1 MSKKKNKNDNKDEI
15 PIDHQVESKNLQYT
29 ITLKDVEI
37 ENLKA
42 ENLKRKQNII
52 ALQTE
57 TSNLKDVCSNKH
69 LIEKKLQKSLVKNE
83 NQQKEINKLNNEL
96 SNIQN
101 KFNEEKKELE
111 KFYNAKIN
119 QLNQVIANYDQKI
132 EYADRIIKDNRVLK
146 TKINDLNI
154 EKDNIIKN
162 NISDMK
168 KKEIQ
173 NDLRFSR
180 LKLKMINSINQSQEK
195 VLDINKQYL
204 DLSTKMILYE
214 NKKLILEKGILA
226 EEIEKLKDRNKN
238 LENKLKELN
247 NEIEIHKKV
256 ELSMSEKNKKMKL
269 KLKGKGIDPSI
280 QDEISC
286 DSDSNGA
293 GANNLKKMQNGKM
306 NHSNSDKSLLEEK
319 YAKIISLEKQI
330 LELEKKLKQKN
341 DEYSTFRDKY
351 ILIKNLMK
359 GYEEKYILK
368 DLLKYKYPFSKN
380 TFDLRFPYC
389 ALQYSNF
396 YKYLDDCLDNFFV
409 TQQNNQN
416 FDEQKINLIKNYDF
430 STLSKEEKY
439 SSIVILMNNLLPL
452 ISETKSINEHFYVND
467 DNKQQNLFNQRYLFS
482 NEKKRLKKNNLFKFS
497 FKSRDNSLPNIKNL
511 LRSGS
516 KKDKN
521 TIKILPTIISY
532 ENKKFQKMPSSVSM
546 VNYTDN

>member
-1 MSKKKNKNDNKDEI
+1 MSKKKSKNDKKDEI

-29 ITLKDVEI
+29 ISLKDIEI
-37 ENLKA
+37 ENLKE

-57 TSNLKDVCSNKH
+57 TSNLKNICYNKH

-96 SNIQN
+96 LNIQD
-101 KFNEEKKELE
+101 KSNEEKKELE
-111 KFYNAKIN
+111 NFYNAKIN

-132 EYADRIIKDNRVLK
+132 DYADRIIKDNRVLK
-146 TKINDLNI
+146 TKINDLNL

-173 NDLRFSR
+173 NDLKFSR
-180 LKLKMINSINQSQEK
+180 LKQKMIDSINKSQEK

-214 NKKLILEKGILA
+214 NKKLILEKGILM
-226 EEIEKLKDRNKN
+226 EEIDRLKDRNKN

-247 NEIEIHKKV
+247 NEIEIHKQV
-256 ELSMSEKNKKMKL
+256 ELSLSEKNKKLKFKL
-269 KLKGKGIDPSI
+269 KRKGIDPNI
-280 QDEISC
+280 QDEESC
-286 DSDSNGA
+286 DSNSNGVNA
-293 GANNLKKMQNGKM
+293 YNLKKMQNGKLY
-306 NHSNSDKSLLEEK
+306 NSNSDKSIIEEK

-341 DEYSTFRDKY
+341 DEYTTFRDKY
-351 ILIKNLMK
+351 ILIKKLMK
-359 GYEEKYILK
+359 GYEEK
-368 DLLKYKYPFSKN
+368 
-380 TFDLRFPYC
+380 
-389 ALQYSNF
+389 YSNF

-409 TQQNNQN
+409 TQQKNQN

-452 ISETKSINEHFYVND
+452 ISETKSINEHFYVSD
-467 DNKQQNLFNQRYLFS
+467 DNKQQKLFERRYLFS
-482 NEKKRLKKNNLFKFS
+482 NENKRLKKINLFKFS
-497 FKSRDNSLPNIKNL
+497 YKNKDNSLPNIKNL
-511 LRSGS
+511 FRSGS

-521 TIKILPTIISY
+521 TFKILPTIISY
-532 ENKKFQKMPSSVSM
+532 ENKKFQKMPSSVSI

>member
-1 MSKKKNKNDNKDEI
+1 MSKKKSKNDKKDEI

-29 ITLKDVEI
+29 ISLKDIEI
-37 ENLKA
+37 ENLKE

-57 TSNLKDVCSNKH
+57 TSNLKNICYNKH

-96 SNIQN
+96 LNIQD
-101 KFNEEKKELE
+101 KSNEEKKELE
-111 KFYNAKIN
+111 NFYNAKIN

-132 EYADRIIKDNRVLK
+132 DYADRIIKDNRVLK
-146 TKINDLNI
+146 TKINDLNL

-173 NDLRFSR
+173 NDLKFSR
-180 LKLKMINSINQSQEK
+180 LKQKMIDSINKSQEK

-214 NKKLILEKGILA
+214 NKKLILEKGILM
-226 EEIEKLKDRNKN
+226 EEIDRLKDRNKN

-247 NEIEIHKKV
+247 NEIEIHKQV
-256 ELSMSEKNKKMKL
+256 ELSLSEKNKKLKFKL
-269 KLKGKGIDPSI
+269 KRKGIDPNI

-286 DSDSNGA
+286 DSDSNGVNA
-293 GANNLKKMQNGKM
+293 YNLKKMQNGKLY
-306 NHSNSDKSLLEEK
+306 NSNSDKSIIEEK
-319 YAKIISLEKQI
+319 YSKIISLEKQI

-341 DEYSTFRDKY
+341 DEYTTFRDKY
-351 ILIKNLMK
+351 ILIKKLMK
-359 GYEEKYILK
+359 GYEEK
-368 DLLKYKYPFSKN
+368 
-380 TFDLRFPYC
+380 
-389 ALQYSNF
+389 YSNF

-409 TQQNNQN
+409 TQQKNQN

-452 ISETKSINEHFYVND
+452 ISETKSINEHFYIND
-467 DNKQQNLFNQRYLFS
+467 DNKQQKLFERRYLFS
-482 NEKKRLKKNNLFKFS
+482 NENKRLKKNNLFKFS
-497 FKSRDNSLPNIKNL
+497 YKNKDNSLPNIKNL
-511 LRSGS
+511 FRSGS

-521 TIKILPTIISY
+521 TFKILPTIISY
-532 ENKKFQKMPSSVSM
+532 ENKKFQKMPSSVSI

>member
-29 ITLKDVEI
+29 ISLKDIEI

-52 ALQTE
+52 ALLTE
-57 TSNLKDVCSNKH
+57 TSNLKNVCSNKH

-96 SNIQN
+96 LNIQN

-119 QLNQVIANYDQKI
+119 QLNQVIVNYDQKI
-132 EYADRIIKDNRVLK
+132 DYADRIIKDNRALK

-162 NISDMK
+162 NISEMK

-173 NDLRFSR
+173 TDLKFSR
-180 LKLKMINSINQSQEK
+180 IKQKMIDSINKSQET

-214 NKKLILEKGILA
+214 NKKLILEKGILI
-226 EEIEKLKDRNKN
+226 EELDKLKDKNKN

-256 ELSMSEKNKKMKL
+256 ELSLTEKNKTLKL
-269 KLKGKGIDPSI
+269 KLKRKGIDPTI

-293 GANNLKKMQNGKM
+293 KINNLKKVQNSKM
-306 NHSNSDKSLLEEK
+306 NSSNSDKSIIEEK

-359 GYEEKYILK
+359 GYEEKY
-368 DLLKYKYPFSKN
+368 
-380 TFDLRFPYC
+380 
-389 ALQYSNF
+389 SNF

-409 TQQNNQN
+409 TQQKNQD

-452 ISETKSINEHFYVND
+452 INETKSINEHFYAKD
-467 DNKQQNLFNQRYLFS
+467 DNKLQYPFNQRYLLS

-497 FKSRDNSLPNIKNL
+497 FKNRENSLPNIKSL
-511 LRSGS
+511 LRSES
-516 KKDKN
+516 KNDKN
-521 TIKILPTIISY
+521 SKALPTIISY
-532 ENKKFQKMPSSVSM
+532 ENRKFQKMPSSVSM

>member
-1 MSKKKNKNDNKDEI
+1 MSKKKSKNDKKDEI

-29 ITLKDVEI
+29 ISLKDIEI
-37 ENLKA
+37 ENLKE

-57 TSNLKDVCSNKH
+57 TSNLKNICYNKH

-96 SNIQN
+96 LNIQD
-101 KFNEEKKELE
+101 KSNEEKKELE
-111 KFYNAKIN
+111 NFYNAKIN

-132 EYADRIIKDNRVLK
+132 DYADRIIKDNRVLK
-146 TKINDLNI
+146 TKINDLNL

-173 NDLRFSR
+173 NDLKFSR
-180 LKLKMINSINQSQEK
+180 LKQKMIDSINKSQEK

-214 NKKLILEKGILA
+214 NKKLILEKGILM
-226 EEIEKLKDRNKN
+226 EEIDRLKDRNKN

-247 NEIEIHKKV
+247 NEIEIHKQV
-256 ELSMSEKNKKMKL
+256 ELSLSEKNKKLKFKL
-269 KLKGKGIDPSI
+269 KRKGIDPNI

-286 DSDSNGA
+286 DSDSNGVNA
-293 GANNLKKMQNGKM
+293 YNLKKMQNGKLY
-306 NHSNSDKSLLEEK
+306 NSNSDKSIIEEK
-319 YAKIISLEKQI
+319 YSKIISLEKQI

-341 DEYSTFRDKY
+341 DEYTTFRDKY
-351 ILIKNLMK
+351 ILIKKLMK
-359 GYEEKYILK
+359 GYEEK
-368 DLLKYKYPFSKN
+368 
-380 TFDLRFPYC
+380 
-389 ALQYSNF
+389 YSNF

-409 TQQNNQN
+409 TQQKNQN

-467 DNKQQNLFNQRYLFS
+467 DNKQQNLFERRYLFS
-482 NEKKRLKKNNLFKFS
+482 NENKRLKKNNLFKFS
-497 FKSRDNSLPNIKNL
+497 YKNKDNSLPNIKNL
-511 LRSGS
+511 FRSGS

-521 TIKILPTIISY
+521 TFKILPTIISY
-532 ENKKFQKMPSSVSM
+532 ENKKFQKMPSSVSI

>member
-1 MSKKKNKNDNKDEI
+1 MSKKKSKNDKKDEI

-29 ITLKDVEI
+29 ISLKDIEI
-37 ENLKA
+37 ENLKE

-57 TSNLKDVCSNKH
+57 TSNLKNICYNKH

-96 SNIQN
+96 LNIQD
-101 KFNEEKKELE
+101 KSNEEKKELE
-111 KFYNAKIN
+111 NFYNAKIN

-132 EYADRIIKDNRVLK
+132 DYADRIIKDNRVLK
-146 TKINDLNI
+146 TKINDLNL

-173 NDLRFSR
+173 NDLKFSR
-180 LKLKMINSINQSQEK
+180 LKQKMIDSINKSQEK

-214 NKKLILEKGILA
+214 NKKLILEKGILM
-226 EEIEKLKDRNKN
+226 EEIDRLKDRNKN

-247 NEIEIHKKV
+247 NEIEIHKQV
-256 ELSMSEKNKKMKL
+256 ELSLSEKNKKLKFKL
-269 KLKGKGIDPSI
+269 KRKGIDPNI

-286 DSDSNGA
+286 DSDSNGVNA
-293 GANNLKKMQNGKM
+293 YNLKKMQNGKLY
-306 NHSNSDKSLLEEK
+306 NSNSDKSIIEEK

-341 DEYSTFRDKY
+341 DEYATFRDKY
-351 ILIKNLMK
+351 ILIKKLMK
-359 GYEEKYILK
+359 GYEEK
-368 DLLKYKYPFSKN
+368 
-380 TFDLRFPYC
+380 
-389 ALQYSNF
+389 YSNF

-409 TQQNNQN
+409 TQQKNQN

-467 DNKQQNLFNQRYLFS
+467 DNKQQKLFERRYLFS
-482 NEKKRLKKNNLFKFS
+482 NENKRLKKNNLFKFS
-497 FKSRDNSLPNIKNL
+497 YKNKDNSLPNIKNL
-511 LRSGS
+511 FRSGS

-521 TIKILPTIISY
+521 TFKILPTIISY
-532 ENKKFQKMPSSVSM
+532 ENKKFQKMPSSVSI

>member
-1 MSKKKNKNDNKDEI
+1 MSKKKSKNDKKDEI

-29 ITLKDVEI
+29 ISLKDIEI
-37 ENLKA
+37 ENLKE

-57 TSNLKDVCSNKH
+57 TSNLKNICYNKH

-96 SNIQN
+96 LNIQD
-101 KFNEEKKELE
+101 KSNEEKKELE
-111 KFYNAKIN
+111 NFYNAKIN

-132 EYADRIIKDNRVLK
+132 DYADRIIKDNRVLK
-146 TKINDLNI
+146 TKINDLNL

-173 NDLRFSR
+173 NDLKFSR
-180 LKLKMINSINQSQEK
+180 LKQKMIDSINKSQEK

-214 NKKLILEKGILA
+214 NKKLILEKGILM
-226 EEIEKLKDRNKN
+226 EEIDRLKDRNKN

-247 NEIEIHKKV
+247 NEIEIHKQV
-256 ELSMSEKNKKMKL
+256 ELSLSEKNKKLKFKL
-269 KLKGKGIDPSI
+269 KRKGIDPNI

-286 DSDSNGA
+286 DSDSNGVNA
-293 GANNLKKMQNGKM
+293 YNLKKMQNGKLY
-306 NHSNSDKSLLEEK
+306 NSNSDKSIIEEK

-341 DEYSTFRDKY
+341 DEYATFRDKY
-351 ILIKNLMK
+351 ILIKKLMK
-359 GYEEKYILK
+359 GYEEK
-368 DLLKYKYPFSKN
+368 
-380 TFDLRFPYC
+380 
-389 ALQYSNF
+389 YSNF

-409 TQQNNQN
+409 TQQKNQN

-452 ISETKSINEHFYVND
+452 ISETKSINERFYVND
-467 DNKQQNLFNQRYLFS
+467 DNKQQNLFERRYLFS
-482 NEKKRLKKNNLFKFS
+482 NENKRLKKNNLFKFS
-497 FKSRDNSLPNIKNL
+497 YKNKDNSLPNIKNL
-511 LRSGS
+511 FRSGS

-521 TIKILPTIISY
+521 TFKILPTIISY
-532 ENKKFQKMPSSVSM
+532 ENKKFQKMPSSVSI

>member
-15 PIDHQVESKNLQYT
+15 PIDHQTESKNLQYT
-29 ITLKDVEI
+29 ILLKDNEI
-37 ENLKA
+37 ESLKA

-57 TSNLKDVCSNKH
+57 TSNLRNVCSNKH

-96 SNIQN
+96 LNIQN
-101 KFNEEKKELE
+101 KFNEEKKDLE
-111 KFYNAKIN
+111 NFYNAKIN
-119 QLNQVIANYDQKI
+119 QLNQVIVNYDQKI
-132 EYADRIIKDNRVLK
+132 DFADRIIKDNRVLK

-162 NISDMK
+162 NINEMK
-168 KKEIQ
+168 KKELQ
-173 NDLRFSR
+173 NDLKFS
-180 LKLKMINSINQSQEK
+180 KIKQKMIDNINKSHEQ

-204 DLSTKMILYE
+204 DITTKMILYE
-214 NKKLILEKGILA
+214 NKKLILEKGILT
-226 EEIEKLKDRNKN
+226 EEIDKLKNRNKN
-238 LENKLKELN
+238 LEDKLKELN

-256 ELSMSEKNKKMKL
+256 ELSLSEKNKKLKL
-269 KLKGKGIDPSI
+269 KLRGKGIDPTI
-280 QDEISC
+280 EDEISC

-293 GANNLKKMQNGKM
+293 KINNLKKIQNGKL
-306 NHSNSDKSLLEEK
+306 NNSNSDKSIIEEK

-351 ILIKNLMK
+351 IFIKNLMQS
-359 GYEEKYILK
+359 YEEK
-368 DLLKYKYPFSKN
+368 
-380 TFDLRFPYC
+380 
-389 ALQYSNF
+389 YSNF

-409 TQQNNQN
+409 TQQKNHN
-416 FDEQKINLIKNYDF
+416 FDEQKISLIKNYDF
-430 STLSKEEKY
+430 SILSKEEKY

-452 ISETKSINEHFYVND
+452 INETKSINDHFFLND
-467 DNKQQNLFNQRYLFS
+467 DNKQQYPFNHRYLLS
-482 NEKKRLKKNNLFKFS
+482 NEKKKSKKNNIFKFS
-497 FKSRDNSLPNIKNL
+497 FKGRDCSLPNIKNL
-511 LRSGS
+511 LRSES

-521 TIKILPTIISY
+521 SFKVLPTIISY
-532 ENKKFQKMPSSVSM
+532 NNKKFQKMPSSISV

>member
-280 QDEISC
+280 QDELSC

-359 GYEEKYILK
+359 GYEEKY
-368 DLLKYKYPFSKN
+368 
-380 TFDLRFPYC
+380 
-389 ALQYSNF
+389 SNF

-430 STLSKEEKY
+430 STLTKEEKY

>member
-1 MSKKKNKNDNKDEI
+1 MSKKKSKNDKKDEI

-29 ITLKDVEI
+29 ISLKDIEI
-37 ENLKA
+37 ENLKE

-57 TSNLKDVCSNKH
+57 TSNLKNICHNKH

-96 SNIQN
+96 LNIQD
-101 KFNEEKKELE
+101 KSNEEKKELE
-111 KFYNAKIN
+111 NFYNAKIN

-132 EYADRIIKDNRVLK
+132 DYADRIIKDNRVLK
-146 TKINDLNI
+146 TKINDLNL

-173 NDLRFSR
+173 NDLKFSR
-180 LKLKMINSINQSQEK
+180 LKQKMIDSINKSQEK

-214 NKKLILEKGILA
+214 NKKLILEKGILT
-226 EEIEKLKDRNKN
+226 EEIDRLKDRNKN

-247 NEIEIHKKV
+247 NEIEIHKQV
-256 ELSMSEKNKKMKL
+256 ELSLSEKNKKLKFKL
-269 KLKGKGIDPSI
+269 KRKGIDPNI

-286 DSDSNGA
+286 DSDSNGVNA
-293 GANNLKKMQNGKM
+293 YNLKKMQNGKLY
-306 NHSNSDKSLLEEK
+306 NSNSDKSIIEEK

-341 DEYSTFRDKY
+341 DEYTTFRDKY
-351 ILIKNLMK
+351 ILIKKLMK
-359 GYEEKYILK
+359 GYEEK
-368 DLLKYKYPFSKN
+368 
-380 TFDLRFPYC
+380 
-389 ALQYSNF
+389 YSNF

-409 TQQNNQN
+409 TQQKNQN

-452 ISETKSINEHFYVND
+452 ISETKSINEHFYISD
-467 DNKQQNLFNQRYLFS
+467 DNKQQNLFERRYLFS
-482 NEKKRLKKNNLFKFS
+482 NENKRLKKNNLFKFS
-497 FKSRDNSLPNIKNL
+497 YKNKDNSLPNIKNL
-511 LRSGS
+511 FRSGS

-521 TIKILPTIISY
+521 TFKILPTIISY
-532 ENKKFQKMPSSVSM
+532 ENKKFQKMPSSVSI

>member
-1 MSKKKNKNDNKDEI
+1 MSKKKSKNDKKDEI

-29 ITLKDVEI
+29 ISLKDIEI
-37 ENLKA
+37 ENLKE

-57 TSNLKDVCSNKH
+57 TSNLKNICHNKH

-96 SNIQN
+96 LNIQD
-101 KFNEEKKELE
+101 KSNEEKKELE
-111 KFYNAKIN
+111 NFYNAKIN

-132 EYADRIIKDNRVLK
+132 DYADRIIKDNRVLK
-146 TKINDLNI
+146 TKINDLNL
-154 EKDNIIKN
+154 EKENIIKN

-173 NDLRFSR
+173 NDLKFSR
-180 LKLKMINSINQSQEK
+180 LKQKMIDSINKSQEK

-214 NKKLILEKGILA
+214 NKKLILEKGILT
-226 EEIEKLKDRNKN
+226 EEIDRLKDRNKN

-247 NEIEIHKKV
+247 NEIEIHKQV
-256 ELSMSEKNKKMKL
+256 ELSLSEKNKKLKFKL
-269 KLKGKGIDPSI
+269 KRKGIDPNI

-286 DSDSNGA
+286 DSDSNGVNA
-293 GANNLKKMQNGKM
+293 YNLKKMQNGKLY
-306 NHSNSDKSLLEEK
+306 NSNSDKSIIEEK

-341 DEYSTFRDKY
+341 DEYTTFRDKY
-351 ILIKNLMK
+351 ILIKKLMK
-359 GYEEKYILK
+359 GYEEK
-368 DLLKYKYPFSKN
+368 
-380 TFDLRFPYC
+380 
-389 ALQYSNF
+389 YSNF

-409 TQQNNQN
+409 TQQKNQN

-452 ISETKSINEHFYVND
+452 ISETKSINEHFYISD
-467 DNKQQNLFNQRYLFS
+467 DNKQQNLFERRYLFS
-482 NEKKRLKKNNLFKFS
+482 NENKRLKKNNLFKFS
-497 FKSRDNSLPNIKNL
+497 YKNKDNSLPNIKNL
-511 LRSGS
+511 FRSGS

-521 TIKILPTIISY
+521 TFKILPTIISY
-532 ENKKFQKMPSSVSM
+532 ENKKFQKMPSSVSI

>member
-1 MSKKKNKNDNKDEI
+1 MSKKKSKNDKKDEI

-29 ITLKDVEI
+29 ISLKDIEI
-37 ENLKA
+37 ENLKE

-57 TSNLKDVCSNKH
+57 TSNLKNICYNKH

-96 SNIQN
+96 LNIQD
-101 KFNEEKKELE
+101 KSNEEKKELE
-111 KFYNAKIN
+111 NFYNAKIN

-132 EYADRIIKDNRVLK
+132 DYADRIIKDNRVLK
-146 TKINDLNI
+146 TKINDLNL

-173 NDLRFSR
+173 NDLKFSR
-180 LKLKMINSINQSQEK
+180 LKQKMIDSINKSQEK

-214 NKKLILEKGILA
+214 NKKLILEKGILM
-226 EEIEKLKDRNKN
+226 EEIDRLKDRNKN

-247 NEIEIHKKV
+247 NEIEIHKQV
-256 ELSMSEKNKKMKL
+256 ELSLSEKNKKLKFKL
-269 KLKGKGIDPSI
+269 KRKGIDPNI
-280 QDEISC
+280 QDEVSC
-286 DSDSNGA
+286 DSDSNGVNA
-293 GANNLKKMQNGKM
+293 YNLKKMQNGKLY
-306 NHSNSDKSLLEEK
+306 NSNSDKSIIEEK

-341 DEYSTFRDKY
+341 DEYTTFRDKY
-351 ILIKNLMK
+351 ILIKKLMK
-359 GYEEKYILK
+359 GYEEK
-368 DLLKYKYPFSKN
+368 
-380 TFDLRFPYC
+380 
-389 ALQYSNF
+389 YSNF

-409 TQQNNQN
+409 TQQKNQN

-467 DNKQQNLFNQRYLFS
+467 DNKQQNLFERRYLFS
-482 NEKKRLKKNNLFKFS
+482 NENKRLKKNNLFKFS
-497 FKSRDNSLPNIKNL
+497 YKNKGRVINTNGLL
-511 LRSGS
+511 LRCFLLVCNRFLLTFARAGVV
-516 KKDKN
+516 
-521 TIKILPTIISY
+521 LR
-532 ENKKFQKMPSSVSM
+532 
-546 VNYTDN
+546 